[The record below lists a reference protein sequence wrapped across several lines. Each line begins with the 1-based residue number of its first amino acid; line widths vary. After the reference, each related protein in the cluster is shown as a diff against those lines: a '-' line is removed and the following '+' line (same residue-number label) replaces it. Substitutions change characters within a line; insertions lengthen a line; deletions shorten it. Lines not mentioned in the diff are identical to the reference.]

1 MKTKK
6 TQLKRLLAIYT
17 VFLLLLLAGA
27 LHGSS
32 DFIRGFSDGQEM
44 ADRFEKEMGNSYEYF
59 VTDIPVYT
67 EFGSLAVDQPADT
80 LCRLSPRVE
89 SISLLVKKSSHD
101 PAPQVIFRMF
111 ADNGYLYLAVML
123 ILLSKLGIFI
133 LMGMIINSLRKSI
146 RDERPLNRRNILYS
160 RLIGVVIIGAELLN
174 GVIMWC
180 QRAEAARLLEGSAWV
195 ADTSFPLSY
204 WNLVMG
210 VLVIF
215 MAEVFAIGTRLSE
228 EQKFTI

>member
-6 TQLKRLLAIYT
+6 SQLKRLLAIYT

-44 ADRFEKEMGNSYEYF
+44 ADRFDKDMGNSYEYF

-67 EFGSLAVDQPADT
+67 EFGSLAVAQPADSVY
-80 LCRLSPRVE
+80 RLNSRVDHI
-89 SISLLVKKSSHD
+89 SILVKKKSHD

-111 ADNGYLYLAVML
+111 ADNGYLYIAVML
-123 ILLSKLGIFI
+123 ILFSKLGILI

-146 RDERPLNRRNILYS
+146 RDELPLNRRNILYT
-160 RLIGVVIIGAELLN
+160 RLIGIILICAELLN
-174 GVIMWC
+174 GVVEWC
-180 QRAEAARLLEGSAWV
+180 QRTEAARLLEGSVWTV
-195 ADTSFPLSY
+195 DTSFPLSY
-204 WNLVMG
+204 WDLVMG
-210 VLVIF
+210 VLVVF